1 MNQTPSSNH
10 GGSMLTTNNVAA
22 QGAYED
28 VPNSRPQS
36 PTTYRAMTSSS
47 PSARL
52 SPGRSYASAV
62 ARSLSPRN
70 SNENDQPCAATV
82 YPSLSGKCN
91 EQQPSSCHYVQ
102 PGGRL
107 DRCLSQ
113 EKGKAVAGAIG
124 RRGSN
129 TPRPDEVRRV
139 VLEDQVV
146 EAEDPGSAS
155 RKRRRTEEDLGNE
168 DSPSVETRTQN
179 APVRLPTS
187 ETSQPPTASSE
198 PAASSSRVPHPVQSN
213 EPSSSRPHNSVV
225 DSSLDIGFAIVPD
238 SDVVESLLAIPDH
251 SSPHTP
257 LHVPASGRRHSGR
270 AARASIDTS
279 DDDDQSDIGDLLP
292 LFPLPPSSIPTSS
305 PRTPAPHR
313 HQRQATPIAPA
324 RGHRWSVV
332 STSSIDDDGSWRSSQ
347 RTPSIQ
353 EVEMADATRPDTPIP
368 TSSSHSRR
376 RIRRR
381 LLRRERREHRAASV
395 ASTSQTSADDGPDE
409 PPITFDVDA
418 LDPDYVAPL
427 SRSWRRVQGDSASW
441 RGRGMAAAQRESWNE
456 LDDTESVL
464 AVQIP
469 FHGTEEPGV
478 SMRIELM
485 LEVFRRVLLI
495 PGAFILPGYSVAG
508 FHGMNTE
515 PFWYLARGIPLPT
528 IVALVGLGWLNS
540 TPITLNFDFWRDSNP
555 HLCGMF
561 RFIYR
566 FGAQTKAEYENLVR
580 RALLE
585 SDLFDTTY
593 DVLTRDISRG
603 GMWRGSTR
611 IDALNAILDSIDVDI
626 IHCRVSANTTEPVA
640 VIYVMPP
647 TSDRRDW
654 LRFSSQLKRHHFGS
668 NIAGHPE
675 PFTSR
680 VWCGYC
686 HSLGHIAGA
695 CSVRRTIGWHE
706 PPLQTQQQAQPPQ
719 NNGANGA
726 IGRGRGRGNGRGN
739 GRGRGGNGRGRGNF

>member
-1 MNQTPSSNH
+1 MPSRARVRAQARAATSPQTRSGRSDSTLKTFVFDCREKLLNAHSPPLPSLSSTPALPASSTRPPILSVPPSPSGNALEPKLHSPSRTLRRIGIRGMGISRLYPNQPSHAQDHLHSLLWHRTLFHALETVRTAHGRLPRRRVHGPGRAVIFNYTICRRHLDDNPQTRQPVPQAHVNQT
-10 GGSMLTTNNVAA
+10 AA
-22 QGAYED
+22 AASQ
-28 VPNSRPQS
+28 QS
-36 PTTYRAMTSSS
+36 PTAAKRKKRLLKRTNK
-47 PSARL
+47 RL
-52 SPGRSYASAV
+52 SGVKKSQDGTVPGA
-62 ARSLSPRN
+62 
-70 SNENDQPCAATV
+70 
-82 YPSLSGKCN
+82 PSDVL
-91 EQQPSSCHYVQ
+91 
-102 PGGRL
+102 
-107 DRCLSQ
+107 
-113 EKGKAVAGAIG
+113 
-124 RRGSN
+124 RGQS
-129 TPRPDEVRRV
+129 
-139 VLEDQVV
+139 
-146 EAEDPGSAS
+146 
-155 RKRRRTEEDLGNE
+155 
-168 DSPSVETRTQN
+168 
-179 APVRLPTS
+179 
-187 ETSQPPTASSE
+187 SQPVTARHRNQRSS
-198 PAASSSRVPHPVQSN
+198 
-213 EPSSSRPHNSVV
+213 
-225 DSSLDIGFAIVPD
+225 DVPD
-238 SDVVESLLAIPDH
+238 SDVVESLLAIPDY

-654 LRFSSQLKRHHFGS
+654 LRFSSH
-668 NIAGHPE
+668 
-675 PFTSR
+675 
-680 VWCGYC
+680 
-686 HSLGHIAGA
+686 
-695 CSVRRTIGWHE
+695 
-706 PPLQTQQQAQPPQ
+706 
-719 NNGANGA
+719 
-726 IGRGRGRGNGRGN
+726 
-739 GRGRGGNGRGRGNF
+739 